1 MMKNLPKNAN
11 YTWKEYFE
19 SWNLIY
25 EREMAKKELSFAAAR
40 FIESEIPQDQKVS
53 SVIRFEVY
61 LKKCENPNTTWSSI
75 YKEVFYVKNSAQIH
89 QTWSADYCSP
99 EMTQKWCD
107 MGNRL
112 VIKMSGNLTYNSTI
126 HRANVTFTCS
136 FSLYHAIRD
145 TVIVDTKDSWKFT
158 KVFLISLVVLVA
170 CSLIGIVAFV
180 VLLFEKRNRKLSQ
193 MADNTENWSKWVFH
207 SDYEFLKF

>member
-75 YKEVFYVKNSAQIH
+75 YKEVFYVKNSAQEEIIELEVNSYGAFIGF
-89 QTWSADYCSP
+89 TVVL
-99 EMTQKWCD
+99 
-107 MGNRL
+107 NRAYL
-112 VIKMSGNLTYNSTI
+112 GNLTYNSTI